1 MGTQAAQMHPL
12 VFVELHRVDIVIRT
26 LRRTIAVFFATQII
40 LGNVIQTGDSHA
52 SHTDRLE
59 FALMIM
65 LMVITGFHQRKEMIN
80 WFLKP
85 LKMATLKPYL
95 KLIINKLTATF

>member
-1 MGTQAAQMHPL
+1 MDNIAHQNVHTQAAQMHPL
-12 VFVELHRVDIVIRT
+12 VFAELHRVDIVIRT

-40 LGNVIQTGDSHA
+40 LENVIQTWDSHA
-52 SHTDRLE
+52 SHTGRQE
-59 FALMIM
+59 FALMM

-85 LKMATLKPYL
+85 LQMATLKPYL
-95 KLIINKLTATF
+95 K